1 MTRTVQLLAAFALVP
16 LASAE
21 AQPSLESESETVL
34 EENARREEAAVPERL
49 DLDRVLET
57 PGVPWSIEKVAKRSV
72 ESVYLVEA
80 ADRRVD
86 QAVAT
91 TQETRAGTIPRF
103 DLRARYTRLS
113 PIDNAPLA
121 PIPVDFDQARQTL
134 AQVQDPAAQALL
146 GEQIDVLQGI
156 SEGSIGVPQNQYN
169 FRASVRYPLLAVF
182 VQILPGIR
190 TAESAET
197 ASRFESNVTRND
209 TALELITI
217 YMNHARARGGLAVS
231 ELGLQQAQSNRDQAE
246 ALLRGGIGNKP
257 DLLRFEAR
265 VALAERAMAES
276 RADVVSTAI
285 SLRTL
290 LDIPGEGPLAFEER
304 LTELPKKT
312 IQEDTQDLV
321 EAAWKLR
328 DEMQAANALVQA
340 REYAVRSSKGAMSP
354 DVGVEAA
361 VDYGRPNV
369 LFTPP
374 IDEFRTSWNVSAV
387 LSWSP
392 DGTWTASRA
401 KQRAMAQEAEAK
413 AQREQLKDL
422 IRIEVVSA
430 EAGYRAALE
439 SVRSALRQV
448 DAAEEAYAA
457 KRRGFEV
464 GVFDATEVIDAE
476 VDVNRARLA
485 LIDAAAGLRV
495 RESALR
501 TAIGEHLWE

>member
-1 MTRTVQLLAAFALVP
+1 MTRILLLLVLLSLP
-16 LASAE
+16 LASAG
-21 AQPSLESESETVL
+21 AQPAPNPQSPEQPASGAPLAGESVPDRLE
-34 EENARREEAAVPERL
+34 
-49 DLDRVLET
+49 LDRVLEE
-57 PGVPWSIEKVAKRSV
+57 PGVPWSIGKIARRSV
-72 ESVYLVEA
+72 QTVHLVDA
-80 ADRRVD
+80 ADRRID

-91 TQETRAGTIPRF
+91 RQEAKAGVIPRF

-113 PIDNAPLA
+113 PINNAPLA
-121 PIPVDFDQARQTL
+121 PIPVDFDAARQTL
-134 AQVQDPAAQALL
+134 GQVQDPAAQALL
-146 GEQIDVLQGI
+146 GGQLDVLEGI
-156 SEGSIGVPQNQYN
+156 SQGSIQVPQNQYN

-182 VQILPGIR
+182 VQVLPGIR

-197 ASRFESNVTRND
+197 ASRFQSNVARND
-209 TALELITI
+209 TALDLIGI
-217 YMNHARARGGLAVS
+217 YMNHARARGSLAVA
-231 ELGLQQAQSNRDQAE
+231 ELGFQQAQSNREQAE
-246 ALLRGGIGNKP
+246 ARLRGGVGNKP

-265 VALAERAMAES
+265 VAVAERGIAES
-276 RADVVSTAI
+276 QADVEATAA
-285 SLRTL
+285 SLRAL
-290 LDIPGEGPLAFEER
+290 LDIPGSGPLAFEER
-304 LTELPKKT
+304 LTELPT
-312 IQEDTQDLV
+312 EMIRENTQDLV

-354 DVGVEAA
+354 GLGVEAA

-401 KQRAMAQEAEAK
+401 KQRAGAQEAEAR
-413 AQREQLKDL
+413 AQREQLKDF

-430 EAGYRAALE
+430 EAAYKAALQ
-439 SVRSALRQV
+439 SVRAALRQV

-464 GVFDATEVIDAE
+464 GIFDATEVIDAE

>member
-1 MTRTVQLLAAFALVP
+1 MTRTFSILALLVSLPTASSAAQSTEESSEAL
-16 LASAE
+16 ATKAR
-21 AQPSLESESETVL
+21 L
-34 EENARREEAAVPERL
+34 EEESLPERL
-49 DLDRVLET
+49 DLDRILET

-72 ESVYLVEA
+72 QTVYLVDA

-91 TQETRAGTIPRF
+91 TQEARAGAIPRF

-121 PIPVDFDQARQTL
+121 PIPVDFDAARQTV
-134 AQVQDPAAQALL
+134 AQVQDPAARALL
-146 GEQIDVLQGI
+146 GEQVDVLQGI
-156 SEGSIGVPQNQYN
+156 SEGSIQVPRNQYN
-169 FRASVRYPLLAVF
+169 LRASVRYPLLALF
-182 VQILPGIR
+182 AQILPGIR
-190 TAESAET
+190 TAESAEA
-197 ASRFESNVTRND
+197 ASRYQSNVTRND
-209 TALELITI
+209 TALDLIEI
-217 YMNHARARGGLAVS
+217 YMNHARARGALAVA
-231 ELGLQQAQSNRDQAE
+231 ELGLRQAQSNRDQAE

-265 VALAERAMAES
+265 VALAERGIAES
-276 RADVVSTAI
+276 RADVEATAA

-290 LDIPGEGPLAFEER
+290 LDIEGSGPLAFEER
-304 LTELPKKT
+304 LTELPKT
-312 IQEDTQDLV
+312 VISEDTQDLV

-328 DEMQAANALVQA
+328 DEMQAADALVRS
-340 REYAVRSSKGAMSP
+340 REYAVRSSKGAMAP
-354 DVGVEAA
+354 GLGVEAA
-361 VDYGRPNV
+361 VDYGRPNA

-392 DGTWTASRA
+392 DGTWTASRV
-401 KQRAMAQEAEAK
+401 KERASALRAEARD
-413 AQREQLKDL
+413 QREQLKDL
-422 IRIEVVSA
+422 IRIEVIST
-430 EAGYRAALE
+430 EAAYRAAVE

-485 LIDAAAGLRV
+485 LIDAAAGLRT

-501 TAIGEHLWE
+501 TALGEHLWE